1 MGMGKRTGQYL
12 FNPSPGQF
20 SAVLVSFLNDLHAN
34 TDPDCIPVFSTLL
47 AAHKNAPDSLH
58 NALVKE
64 FFITKN
70 QEPAGI
76 S

>member
-1 MGMGKRTGQYL
+1 
-12 FNPSPGQF
+12 
-20 SAVLVSFLNDLHAN
+20 VLVSFLNDLHAN